1 MKSQIICQASAGGA
15 KERRLDALGEVLRL
29 EERIFERRGY
39 GKRCEELE
47 GVDWRWSRPGCPSRM
62 VVDLY
67 LGSSDEMATSFMKVE
82 MRGVWSSLE
91 S

>member
-29 EERIFERRGY
+29 QERVFERRGCD
-39 GKRCEELE
+39 KRCEELE
-47 GVDWRWSRPGCPSRM
+47 GVDWRRGQPGCPSRM
-62 VVDLY
+62 LMGLH
-67 LGSSDEMATSFMKVE
+67 LGSRDEMATFFMKVE